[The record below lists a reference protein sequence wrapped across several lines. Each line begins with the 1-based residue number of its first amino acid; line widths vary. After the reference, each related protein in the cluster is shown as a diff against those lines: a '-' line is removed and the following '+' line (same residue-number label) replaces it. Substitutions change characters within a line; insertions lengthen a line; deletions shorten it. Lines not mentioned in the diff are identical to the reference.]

1 MVPLPP
7 GPNDALFLDLD
18 GTLTEIA
25 ATPADVRVVPQVAE
39 LLAQWSR
46 RLDGAVAVVSG
57 RPMSQLLQLL
67 KPYQGAMAGIHGLE
81 RRFANGKTITAAPL
95 PELLYARRAMETFAA
110 SLPGVALE
118 DKGSALALHY
128 RASPEYGR
136 ACRDLAHDFGHGR
149 LVVVPG
155 KMVVEIQPKGYDKG
169 MAIEAFMNE
178 APFARRR
185 PIFVGDDRPDEAAFD
200 YVNRVGGISILVGL
214 SVAPSVAEYRLESV
228 SAVLAW
234 LEDGLSEFTEAEA
247 VGGH

>member
-1 MVPLPP
+1 MVPFP
-7 GPNDALFLDLD
+7 GPSDALFLDLD
-18 GTLTEIA
+18 GTLAEIA
-25 ATPADVRVVPQVAE
+25 ATPHDVIVAHDVPE
-39 LLAQWSR
+39 LVTRWSR

-57 RPMSQLLQLL
+57 RPMAQLLQLL
-67 KPYQGAMAGIHGLE
+67 APYKGAMAGIHGLE

-136 ACRDLAHDFGHGR
+136 ACRDLAQDFGHGR

-169 MAIEAFMNE
+169 MAIEAFM
-178 APFARRR
+178 ADPLFAGRR
-185 PIFVGDDRPDEAAFD
+185 PFFIGDDRPDEAAFD
-200 YVNRVGGISILVGL
+200 YVNRVGGVSVLVGL
-214 SVAPSVAEYRLESV
+214 SVAPSVAQYRLDNV
-228 SAVLAW
+228 SSVLAW
-234 LEDGLSEFTEAEA
+234 LGEGLSASAEAEA
-247 VGGH
+247 IGGH